1 MVLRGGKIKDGW
13 NNIVLRVMKFLGI
26 KMLDFIYLNT
36 IKFPEISFSITS
48 KFNFHK
54 FHYLKS
60 LMLMK

>member
-1 MVLRGGKIKDGW
+1 
-13 NNIVLRVMKFLGI
+13 MKFLEI

-36 IKFPEISFSITS
+36 IKFPEISFSIIS